1 MVKMNKPTLTLIQSL
16 CDRYEKNMD
25 EEYKRH
31 EIGVKHLLVE
41 FASTYNDLM
50 LKYEKEK

>member
-1 MVKMNKPTLTLIQSL
+1 MNESTIILIQSL
-16 CDRYEKNMD
+16 CDRYEKKMD

-50 LKYEKEK
+50 LKYEREK